1 MEHSF
6 KKISLAQMVAVKLP
20 DDDFGKVLVRY
31 MDEDSVSIKSLSLI
45 TGIKETAISEYR
57 HNKHMPGIKA
67 IIKIS
72 IALHLSKDKSI
83 YLLRLSGNALDNTYV
98 HNFYDNILGCILF
111 EPERTIDD
119 YNDLLRFNGIAEKD
133 LL

>member
-1 MEHSF
+1 
-6 KKISLAQMVAVKLP
+6 
-20 DDDFGKVLVRY
+20 
-31 MDEDSVSIKSLSLI
+31 
-45 TGIKETAISEYR
+45 
-57 HNKHMPGIKA
+57 MPGIKA